1 MGGGGR
7 FAPSAEGV
15 GGCEY
20 RGNDSPEAASGQRG
34 LSRDAR
40 SETLATAER
49 GERDAGKR
57 GETRGCA
64 GRRRGTKATRLPCAL
79 PDPRQAPTFSLCLDF
94 VCTRGRLSR
103 TPFQRSALC
112 HRPSCPETPE
122 ALGHTVGTRGEN
134 ARCVEPP
141 KPVPQLL
148 RVPWA
153 GAPRGAGDP

>member
-57 GETRGCA
+57 GETRGNA
-64 GRRRGTKATRLPCAL
+64 GLRGQEARDEGDAPPLRSPSSEAGAHFLFMPRLCLHPRATLSNSISAVSSLP
-79 PDPRQAPTFSLCLDF
+79 PTFL
-94 VCTRGRLSR
+94 
-103 TPFQRSALC
+103 
-112 HRPSCPETPE
+112 
-122 ALGHTVGTRGEN
+122 
-134 ARCVEPP
+134 
-141 KPVPQLL
+141 
-148 RVPWA
+148 
-153 GAPRGAGDP
+153 PRDP